1 MRAIRLTSAAALGL
15 AALSFT
21 TPAAT
26 AVDGKAPVVSGTAT
40 PSTIAPGGQI
50 TLAVTG
56 CNGDAIASS
65 AVFDPTRIPM
75 GGTAT
80 ATVDWDARRGAVYL
94 VTYACNG
101 ETDTSDLTITGG
113 SSPTASPTSMPTATA
128 TTMPTGMTTTPA
140 GPARG
145 GVGGSIGGMNA
156 GEIAAG
162 ATLVVAAVGGAVFVL
177 RRRRSSTG
185 NRQH

>member
-1 MRAIRLTSAAALGL
+1 MRAIRLASAAALGL

-40 PSTIAPGGQI
+40 PSTIAPGGQV

-113 SSPTASPTSMPTATA
+113 SSPTASPTRTPTATA
-128 TTMPTGMTTTPA
+128 TTAMPTSVTTTPA

-145 GVGGSIGGMNA
+145 GVGGSVGGMNA

-162 ATLVVAAVGGAVFVL
+162 ATLVAAAVGGAVFVL
-177 RRRRSSTG
+177 RRRRSNS

>member
-113 SSPTASPTSMPTATA
+113 SSPTASPTG
-128 TTMPTGMTTTPA
+128 MPTGMTTTPA

-156 GEIAAG
+156 GEIAGG

-177 RRRRSSTG
+177 RRRRSTSD
-185 NRQH
+185 RQH